1 MLSARVLAID
11 RRASAPARAS
21 AAALQRARPRRA
33 RRPRR
38 GVATSRARVL
48 APRVDVRGA
57 PYRDATTNRRI
68 GSRARDRSRARDVD
82 RDGVDRA
89 RGVDRRASIARAAI
103 RSRSRSRDL
112 WMCGFTGRAR
122 AHLTRFER

>member
-11 RRASAPARAS
+11 RRASGARARVRRRASARAS
-21 AAALQRARPRRA
+21 ATRASTSPRR
-33 RRPRR
+33 RTP
-38 GVATSRARVL
+38 RARVL

-57 PYRDATTNRRI
+57 PYRDATTNRRAI

-89 RGVDRRASIARAAI
+89 RGDPIEIEIARSLDVL
-103 RSRSRSRDL
+103 RFYGS
-112 WMCGFTGRAR
+112 RAR
-122 AHLTRFER
+122 AFNEV